1 MIFKQQTSM
10 GLPDVMRY
18 RRPRADFAQKAVM
31 KWATIEEYDR
41 VLDVD
46 CGEGGLLAALDDVYH
61 VTLCGLCHSA
71 RKARA
76 AREDFPGADILYA
89 RSADI
94 PFRSDSFD
102 EVFVTRHT
110 ATNCQDDALHE
121 IFRVL
126 RPGGQ
131 VIVATRGMRVLFTD
145 SEYEMDK
152 RTIMRALQSA
162 GFSDVSWRNA
172 GLCGVIIGWKKRLNK

>member
-1 MIFKQQTSM
+1 MITLGITGRSGCGKSTATAVFTAHGVPLVDADQISREIL
-10 GLPDVMRY
+10 LPGSPLLPVL
-18 RRPRADFAQKAVM
+18 AQ
-31 KWATIEEYDR
+31 R
-41 VLDVD
+41 
-46 CGEGGLLAALDDVYH
+46 
-61 VTLCGLCHSA
+61 
-71 RKARA
+71 
-76 AREDFPGADILYA
+76 FGADILYA

-152 RTIMRALQSA
+152 RTVMRALQSA